1 MQTYGFP
8 PVFRQDTIM
17 TAIEEISGG
26 QSSLIRWHY
35 LWYVAAALLVMIAA
49 IVYGNTWFLN
59 WVHVM
64 SGVLW
69 TGIDLFMGFVI
80 GPILRSV
87 SVPVRKEIITRLT
100 PVTLFLLPTLSIIT
114 GTAGWF
120 LAVQLGFTELPWPEF
135 GWIVAAL
142 VLVTLMAIQGLGYL
156 LPTSLR
162 VCFEL
167 QKPRPDG
174 AKIGRI
180 MSRFYYVVASQG
192 IMQVVIIIVMARLV
206 TGV

>member
-1 MQTYGFP
+1 MDASLAQTPGSQP
-8 PVFRQDTIM
+8 
-17 TAIEEISGG
+17 E
-26 QSSLIRWHY
+26 LIRWRY
-35 LWYVAAALLVMIAA
+35 LWYVAAALIVLVVA
-49 IVYGNTWFLN
+49 ILAGNFWFLD

-80 GPILRSV
+80 GPIIRSV
-87 SVPVRKEIITRLT
+87 SIPVRKEIIVRLT
-100 PVTLFLLPTLSIIT
+100 PVTLFLMPTLSVMT

-120 LAVQLGFTELPWPEF
+120 LAVQAGFMQLPWPQF
-135 GWIVAAL
+135 GWIAAAL

-156 LPTSLR
+156 LPTSVR
-162 VCFEL
+162 VCLEL
-167 QKPRPDG
+167 QKPAPDG
-174 AKIGRI
+174 PKIGRM

-192 IMQVVIIIVMARLV
+192 VMQIAIIVVMAKLA

>member
-1 MQTYGFP
+1 
-8 PVFRQDTIM
+8 M
-17 TAIEEISGG
+17 TAAVAIAPEPVR
-26 QSSLIRWHY
+26 LIRLHY
-35 LWYVAAALLVMIAA
+35 LWYVAAALIVMVAA
-49 IVYGNTWFLN
+49 IVVGNIWFLN

-64 SGVLW
+64 AGVLW

-80 GPILRSV
+80 GPILRRV
-87 SVPVRKEIITRLT
+87 DVPVRKAILTQLT

-120 LAVQLGFTELPWPEF
+120 LAVDLGLTRLPWPQF

-142 VLVTLMAIQGLGYL
+142 VLVTLMTIQGIGYL

-162 VCFEL
+162 ICFEL
-167 QKPRPDG
+167 QKAQPDG
-174 AKIGRI
+174 AWIGRV

-192 IMQVVIIIVMARLV
+192 VMQVAIIVVMAKLV

>member
-1 MQTYGFP
+1 
-8 PVFRQDTIM
+8 M
-17 TAIEEISGG
+17 TAATAMPSV
-26 QSSLIRWHY
+26 QVKLIRLHY
-35 LWYVAAALLVMIAA
+35 LWYVGMALAVMVAA
-49 IVYGNTWFLN
+49 IVIGNLWLLN

-80 GPILRSV
+80 GPILRRV
-87 SVPVRKEIITRLT
+87 ELPVRKAILTQLT

-120 LAVQLGFTELPWPEF
+120 LAVDLGLTRLPWPQF

-142 VLVTLMAIQGLGYL
+142 VLVTLMTIQGIGYL

-162 VCFEL
+162 ICFEL
-167 QKPRPDG
+167 QKAQPDG
-174 AKIGRI
+174 AWIGRV

-192 IMQVVIIIVMARLV
+192 VMQVAIIVVMAKLV

>member
-1 MQTYGFP
+1 MAESITETP
-8 PVFRQDTIM
+8 
-17 TAIEEISGG
+17 GG
-26 QSSLIRWHY
+26 QLSLIRWSY
-35 LWYVAAALLVMIAA
+35 LWYVAIALLVMVSA
-49 IVYGNTWFLN
+49 IIYGNVWFLN

-87 SVPVRKEIITRLT
+87 SVPVRKEIIIRLT
-100 PVTLFLLPTLSIIT
+100 PVTLFLLPTLSVLT

-120 LAVQLGFTELPWPEF
+120 LAVQLGFMQLPWPQF
-135 GWIVAAL
+135 GWIAAAL
-142 VLVTLMAIQGLGYL
+142 VLITLMTIQGLGYL
-156 LPTSLR
+156 LPTSVR
-162 VCFEL
+162 VCLEL

-174 AKIGRI
+174 QKIGQM

-192 IMQVVIIIVMARLV
+192 VMQVAIIIVMAKLA

>member
-1 MQTYGFP
+1 MATLVQAQIGP
-8 PVFRQDTIM
+8 P
-17 TAIEEISGG
+17 
-26 QSSLIRWHY
+26 SLIQWHR
-35 LWYVAAALLVMIAA
+35 LWYVAIALAVMVAA
-49 IVYGNTWFLN
+49 IVIGTLWFLN

-80 GPILRSV
+80 GPILRRV
-87 SVPVRKEIITRLT
+87 DIPVRTAIITRLT

-120 LAVQLGFTELPWPEF
+120 LAVDLGLTRLPWPQL

-142 VLVTLMAIQGLGYL
+142 VLVTMMTIQGIGYL
-156 LPTSLR
+156 LPTSVRICL
-162 VCFEL
+162 EL

-192 IMQVVIIIVMARLV
+192 VMQVLIIVVMARLV
-206 TGV
+206 TGI

>member
-1 MQTYGFP
+1 
-8 PVFRQDTIM
+8 M
-17 TAIEEISGG
+17 TAAAALPAPTV
-26 QSSLIRWHY
+26 QLIRWHY
-35 LWYVAAALLVMIAA
+35 LWYASAALAVMVAATVI
-49 IVYGNTWFLN
+49 GNLWFLN

-80 GPILRSV
+80 GPILRRV
-87 SVPVRKEIITRLT
+87 DVPVRKAILTRLT

-120 LAVQLGFTELPWPEF
+120 LAAELGLTRLPWPQF
-135 GWIVAAL
+135 GWIAAAL
-142 VLVTLMAIQGLGYL
+142 VLVTLMTIQGIGYL
-156 LPTSLR
+156 LPTSVRICL
-162 VCFEL
+162 EL
-167 QKPRPDG
+167 QKSRPDG
-174 AKIGRI
+174 AWIGRT

-192 IMQVVIIIVMARLV
+192 VMQLAIIVVMARLV

>member
-1 MQTYGFP
+1 MDASSTASPAMQ
-8 PVFRQDTIM
+8 IN
-17 TAIEEISGG
+17 
-26 QSSLIRWHY
+26 LIRWRY
-35 LWYVAAALLVMIAA
+35 LWYAVAALVVLVFA
-49 IVYGNTWFLN
+49 ILYGSLWFLN

-80 GPILRSV
+80 GPIIRSV
-87 SVPVRKEIITRLT
+87 PIPVRKEIITRLT
-100 PVTLFLLPTLSIIT
+100 PVTLFLLPTLSILT

-120 LAVQLGFTELPWPEF
+120 LAVRMGFTQLPWPQF

-142 VLVTLMAIQGLGYL
+142 VLITLMTIQGLGYL
-156 LPTSLR
+156 LPTSVR
-162 VCFEL
+162 VCLEL
-167 QKPRPDG
+167 QKPNPDG
-174 AKIGRI
+174 PKIGRT

-192 IMQVVIIIVMARLV
+192 VMQVAIIIVMARLA

>member
-1 MQTYGFP
+1 MATAAVQ
-8 PVFRQDTIM
+8 PVP
-17 TAIEEISGG
+17 
-26 QSSLIRWHY
+26 LIRLRY
-35 LWYVAAALLVMIAA
+35 LWYVAAALAVMVAA
-49 IVYGNTWFLN
+49 IEIGNLWFLN

-80 GPILRSV
+80 GPILRRV
-87 SVPVRKEIITRLT
+87 DVPVRKAILTRLT
-100 PVTLFLLPTLSIIT
+100 PVTLFLLPTLSIVT

-120 LAVQLGFTELPWPEF
+120 LAVDLGLTRLPWPQF
-135 GWIVAAL
+135 GWIAAAL
-142 VLVTLMAIQGLGYL
+142 VLVALMTIQGIGYL

-162 VCFEL
+162 ICLEL
-167 QKPRPDG
+167 QKQQPDG
-174 AKIGRI
+174 AWIGRT

-192 IMQVVIIIVMARLV
+192 AMQVAIIVVMARLV

>member
-1 MQTYGFP
+1 MATAAATAVQ
-8 PVFRQDTIM
+8 PVP
-17 TAIEEISGG
+17 
-26 QSSLIRWHY
+26 LIRLRY
-35 LWYVAAALLVMIAA
+35 LWYVAAALAVMVAA
-49 IVYGNTWFLN
+49 IEIGNLWFLN

-80 GPILRSV
+80 GPILRRV
-87 SVPVRKEIITRLT
+87 DVPVRKAILTRLT
-100 PVTLFLLPTLSIIT
+100 PVTLFLLPTLSIVT

-120 LAVQLGFTELPWPEF
+120 LAVDLGLTRLPWPQF
-135 GWIVAAL
+135 GWIAAAL
-142 VLVTLMAIQGLGYL
+142 VLVTLMTIQGIGYL

-162 VCFEL
+162 ICLEL
-167 QKPRPDG
+167 QKQQPDG
-174 AKIGRI
+174 AWIGRT

-192 IMQVVIIIVMARLV
+192 AMQVAIIVVMARLV

>member
-1 MQTYGFP
+1 MAESISEIPG
-8 PVFRQDTIM
+8 RQLR
-17 TAIEEISGG
+17 
-26 QSSLIRWHY
+26 LIRWHY

-49 IVYGNTWFLN
+49 ITYGNFWFLD

-87 SVPVRKEIITRLT
+87 SVPVRKEIIIRLT
-100 PVTLFLLPTLSIIT
+100 PVTLFLLPTLSVLT
-114 GTAGWF
+114 GTSGWF
-120 LAVQLGFTELPWPEF
+120 LAVQLGFTQMPWPQF
-135 GWIVAAL
+135 GWIATAL
-142 VLVTLMAIQGLGYL
+142 VLITLMTIQGLGYL
-156 LPTSLR
+156 LPTSVR
-162 VCFEL
+162 VCIEL
-167 QKPRPDG
+167 QKPKPDG
-174 AKIGRI
+174 QKIGRM

-192 IMQVVIIIVMARLV
+192 VMQVAIIIVMAKLA

>member
-1 MQTYGFP
+1 MATAAATAVQ
-8 PVFRQDTIM
+8 PVP
-17 TAIEEISGG
+17 
-26 QSSLIRWHY
+26 LIRLRY
-35 LWYVAAALLVMIAA
+35 LWYVAAALAVMVAA
-49 IVYGNTWFLN
+49 IEIGNLWFLN

-80 GPILRSV
+80 GPILRRV
-87 SVPVRKEIITRLT
+87 DVPVRKAILTRLT
-100 PVTLFLLPTLSIIT
+100 PVTLFLLPTLSIVT

-120 LAVQLGFTELPWPEF
+120 LAVDLGLTRLPWPQF
-135 GWIVAAL
+135 DWIAAAL
-142 VLVTLMAIQGLGYL
+142 VLVALMTIQGIGYL

-162 VCFEL
+162 ICLEL
-167 QKPRPDG
+167 QKQQPDG
-174 AKIGRI
+174 AWIGRT

-192 IMQVVIIIVMARLV
+192 AMQVAIIVVMARLV

>member
-1 MQTYGFP
+1 MEASIAGAPVQPGP
-8 PVFRQDTIM
+8 P
-17 TAIEEISGG
+17 
-26 QSSLIRWHY
+26 LIRWNY
-35 LWYVAAALLVMIAA
+35 LWYVAAVLLVMVAA
-49 IVYGNTWFLN
+49 ILIGNAWFLN

-80 GPILRSV
+80 GPIIRSV
-87 SVPVRKEIITRLT
+87 SVPIRKEIIIRLT
-100 PVTLFLLPTLSIIT
+100 PVTLFLMPTLSITT

-120 LAVQLGFTELPWPEF
+120 LAVQLGLTQMPWPQL

-156 LPTSLR
+156 LPTSVR
-162 VCFEL
+162 VCLEL
-167 QKPRPDG
+167 QKPQPDG
-174 AKIGRI
+174 PRIGRM

-192 IMQVVIIIVMARLV
+192 VMQIAIIVVMARLV

>member
-1 MQTYGFP
+1 MEASIARVAVQP
-8 PVFRQDTIM
+8 ASR
-17 TAIEEISGG
+17 
-26 QSSLIRWHY
+26 LIRWSY

-49 IVYGNTWFLN
+49 ILIGNAWFLN

-80 GPILRSV
+80 GPIIRSV
-87 SVPVRKEIITRLT
+87 SVPIRKEIITRLT
-100 PVTLFLLPTLSIIT
+100 PVTLFLMPTLSVLT

-120 LAVQLGFTELPWPEF
+120 LAVQLGLTRMPWPEL

-142 VLVTLMAIQGLGYL
+142 VLVSLMTIQGLGYL
-156 LPTSLR
+156 LPTSVR
-162 VCFEL
+162 VCLEL
-167 QKPRPDG
+167 QKPQPDG
-174 AKIGRI
+174 SRIGQM

-192 IMQVVIIIVMARLV
+192 VMQVAIIVVMARLV
-206 TGV
+206 SGG

>member
-1 MQTYGFP
+1 M
-8 PVFRQDTIM
+8 
-17 TAIEEISGG
+17 
-26 QSSLIRWHY
+26 SSVASAVENPAPGLIRLQY
-35 LWYVAAALLVMIAA
+35 LWAVAAALGVMLIAIA
-49 IVYGNTWFLN
+49 VGNLWFLN

-80 GPILRSV
+80 GPILRRV
-87 SVPVRKEIITRLT
+87 DLPVRKTFLMQLT
-100 PVTLFLLPTLSIIT
+100 PVTLFLLPTLSVLT

-120 LAVQLGFTELPWPEF
+120 LAVRIGFVHLPWPQF

-142 VLVTLMAIQGLGYL
+142 VLVTLMTIQGLGYL

-167 QKPRPDG
+167 QKPHPDG
-174 AKIGRI
+174 QKITRM

-192 IMQVVIIIVMARLV
+192 VMQVAIIIVMARLA
-206 TGV
+206 TGP

>member
-1 MQTYGFP
+1 MATAAATAVQ
-8 PVFRQDTIM
+8 PVP
-17 TAIEEISGG
+17 
-26 QSSLIRWHY
+26 LIRLRY
-35 LWYVAAALLVMIAA
+35 LWYVAAALAVMVAA
-49 IVYGNTWFLN
+49 IVVGNLWFLN

-80 GPILRSV
+80 GPILRRV
-87 SVPVRKEIITRLT
+87 DVPVRKAILTRLT
-100 PVTLFLLPTLSIIT
+100 PVTLFLLPTLSIVT

-120 LAVQLGFTELPWPEF
+120 LAVDLGLTRLPWPQF
-135 GWIVAAL
+135 GWIAAAL
-142 VLVTLMAIQGLGYL
+142 VLVTLMTIQGIGYL

-162 VCFEL
+162 ICLEL
-167 QKPRPDG
+167 QKQQPDG
-174 AKIGRI
+174 AWIGRT

-192 IMQVVIIIVMARLV
+192 AMQVAIIVVMARLV

>member
-1 MQTYGFP
+1 
-8 PVFRQDTIM
+8 M
-17 TAIEEISGG
+17 TAATAMPSV
-26 QSSLIRWHY
+26 QVKLIRLHY
-35 LWYVAAALLVMIAA
+35 LWYVGMALAVMVAA
-49 IVYGNTWFLN
+49 IVIGNLWLLN
-59 WVHVM
+59 WVHGM

-80 GPILRSV
+80 GPILRRV
-87 SVPVRKEIITRLT
+87 ELPVRKAILTQLT

-120 LAVQLGFTELPWPEF
+120 LAVDLGLTRLPWPQF

-142 VLVTLMAIQGLGYL
+142 VLVTLMTIQGIGYL

-162 VCFEL
+162 ICFEL
-167 QKPRPDG
+167 QKAQPDG
-174 AKIGRI
+174 AWIGRV

-192 IMQVVIIIVMARLV
+192 VMQVAIIVVMAKLV

>member
-1 MQTYGFP
+1 
-8 PVFRQDTIM
+8 M
-17 TAIEEISGG
+17 TAATAMPSV
-26 QSSLIRWHY
+26 QVKLIRLHY
-35 LWYVAAALLVMIAA
+35 LWYVGMALAVMVAA
-49 IVYGNTWFLN
+49 IVIGNLWLLN

-69 TGIDLFMGFVI
+69 TGIDLFMRFVI
-80 GPILRSV
+80 GPILRRV
-87 SVPVRKEIITRLT
+87 ELPVRKAILTQLT

-120 LAVQLGFTELPWPEF
+120 LAVDLGLTRLPWPQF

-142 VLVTLMAIQGLGYL
+142 VLVTLMTIQGIGYL

-162 VCFEL
+162 ICFEL
-167 QKPRPDG
+167 QKAQPDG
-174 AKIGRI
+174 AWIGRV

-192 IMQVVIIIVMARLV
+192 VMQVAIIVVMAKLV